1 MSPVFFFF
9 RRGVEEKSD
18 EAKSPQKSNEEIS
31 ASRFSTTFFVCRA
44 TREIRSFF
52 GRQKNN

>member
-31 ASRFSTTFFVCRA
+31 ASRFSTTFFVC
-44 TREIRSFF
+44 
-52 GRQKNN
+52 